1 MGQANRQ
8 ADSHAVAMEGHSN
21 QVSCLFFSTQHC
33 FFQTVTGWSW
43 DLWQIMRHSDLD
55 SVLICKGKIALMIF
69 KVSFSFN
76 FFLCVSIEQW
86 EAVWPTQID
95 MENAPYSIKKD
106 LLKRWKHQPFYS
118 PSLPSIKESKRKR
131 RKKQDVQDVLFF
143 QKGNLGAVWQHH
155 RENKLLVWLDINTEE
170 LKLLPQIF
178 ILLYKLYHRMA

>member
-21 QVSCLFFSTQHC
+21 QVPCLFFSTQHC

-76 FFLCVSIEQW
+76 FFFFMCIHLAMGSSLTHSDRYGEC
-86 EAVWPTQID
+86 
-95 MENAPYSIKKD
+95 PYSIKKD

-143 QKGNLGAVWQHH
+143 QKKNLGAVWQHH
-155 RENKLLVWLDINTEE
+155 RENKLLVWLDINT
-170 LKLLPQIF
+170 
-178 ILLYKLYHRMA
+178 